1 MSIQFSHSFDAAQN
15 VTEITPITACVSM
28 ANTRPR
34 RGSLSGKRVR
44 SPASAPT
51 RRCLSANAFKH
62 SHDIKCHAAT
72 VAPGA
77 LFRR

>member
-15 VTEITPITACVSM
+15 VTEMTPPASAW

-44 SPASAPT
+44 SPASVPT
-51 RRCLSANAFKH
+51 LRCLSANAFKH
-62 SHDIKCHAAT
+62 SHDIKCRTAT
-72 VAPGA
+72 VALGA
-77 LFRR
+77 LFRM